1 MYELAVNPAESGK
14 LAARY
19 SLVEI
24 AEASWREAAKSGRY
38 PERLVTPRF
47 LSLVDGVQVKDCM
60 PSPVM

>member
-1 MYELAVNPAESGK
+1 MNPGEFVK
-14 LAARY
+14 LAARHN
-19 SLVEI
+19 LVEI
-24 AEASWREAAKSGRY
+24 ADACRREAAKSGRY